1 MKKRHLFL
9 PIILLAA
16 LLLTA
21 CGAAGPASTSDA
33 PADTAAPAEETAAP
47 AEETVPA
54 PAEEPA
60 PVEEPVTAE
69 PAEESAAT
77 WDGIVFETVD
87 LEGNLVTAEELF
99 SSHTMTM
106 VNVWA
111 SWCPPCV
118 RELPEL
124 QRLNGEFA
132 EKNCAIVGLLLDGDE
147 EQGLADGK
155 ARLQEAGASYTILL
169 PWDGVYDLFPV
180 SAIPTSFFIDSYG
193 HVIGEPIV
201 GAYVDGYTPALD
213 AAIAEAQG

>member
-1 MKKRHLFL
+1 MKKKQLWISL
-9 PIILLAA
+9 LLLAA

-21 CGAAGPASTSDA
+21 CGATGPAATMKES
-33 PADTAAPAEETAAP
+33 PENTAAPAEETAAP
-47 AEETVPA
+47 AD
-54 PAEEPA
+54 EPA
-60 PVEEPVTAE
+60 PTEEAA
-69 PAEESAAT
+69 AEEAAAEKPAA

-87 LEGNLVTAEELF
+87 LEGNTVKAEELF

-124 QRLNGEFA
+124 QRLNGEFG
-132 EKNCAIVGLLLDGDE
+132 EKNCAIVGILLDGDE

-155 ARLQEAGASYTILL
+155 ARLQEAGVAYTILL

-180 SAIPTSFFIDSYG
+180 SAIPTSFFIDSNG

-201 GAYVDGYTPALD
+201 GAYVEAYTAALD
-213 AAIAEAQG
+213 AAIAETQG

>member
-1 MKKRHLFL
+1 MRKKKHKRLL
-9 PIILLAA
+9 CLLLLAA

-21 CGAAGPASTSDA
+21 CGEAGPTSTTDDA
-33 PADTAAPAEETAAP
+33 PANTAAPTAEAAAP
-47 AEETVPA
+47 EEPV

-60 PVEEPVTAE
+60 S
-69 PAEESAAT
+69 ESAAA

-87 LEGNLVTAEELF
+87 LEGNPVTAEELF

-132 EKNCAIVGLLLDGDE
+132 EKNCAIVGLQLDGNE
-147 EQGLADGK
+147 EQGLADGR
-155 ARLQEAGASYTILL
+155 ARLQEAGATYTILL

-180 SAIPTSFFIDSYG
+180 SAIPTSFFIDSHG

-201 GAYVDGYTPALD
+201 GAYVDSYTPALD
-213 AAIAEAQG
+213 AAIAAAQG

>member
-9 PIILLAA
+9 PILLLAA

-21 CGAAGPASTSDA
+21 CGATGPAAVNGA
-33 PADTAAPAEETAAP
+33 PENTAAPAAEAAAAEEPTP
-47 AEETVPA
+47 AEAPA

-60 PVEEPVTAE
+60 
-69 PAEESAAT
+69 EESAAA
-77 WDGIVFETVD
+77 WDGVVFETMD
-87 LEGNLVTAEELF
+87 LEGNPVTAEELF

-180 SAIPTSFFIDSYG
+180 SAIPTSFFIDSQG